1 MCKFEVFNK
10 RGKKILESVYKSK
23 IAKLKLQV
31 ENMHI
36 IIFIS
41 DMCF

>member
-10 RGKKILESVYKSK
+10 RKKILESVYKSK